1 MAKYMTKQR
10 KILLDYFSRHTHEAL
25 SVKQIANAL
34 GEDQISASA
43 VYRNL
48 AALEEDGLL
57 KRISKPGSHEAYF
70 QYTDD
75 SECVEKLHLSCK
87 RCGKMFHMNTSGAEM
102 LIRTIAKN
110 EGFSVDRSETVLYG
124 LCEACQRT

>member
-10 KILLDYFSRHTHEAL
+10 KTLLDYFSRHTHEAL
-25 SVKQIANAL
+25 SAKQIADAL

-57 KRISKPGSHEAYF
+57 KRVSKPGSHEAFF

-87 RCGKMFHMNTSGAEM
+87 RCGKMFHMNTSGAEQ
-102 LIRTIAKN
+102 LIRTIAEK

-124 LCEACQRT
+124 ICEACQKT

>member
-1 MAKYMTKQR
+1 MTKQR
-10 KILLDYFSRHTHEAL
+10 KTLLDFFSRHIHEAL
-25 SVKQIANAL
+25 SAKEIADTL
-34 GEDQISASA
+34 GERQISSSA

-57 KRISKPGSHEAYF
+57 KRVGKPGSHEAYF

-87 RCGKMFHMNTSGAEM
+87 RCGKMYHMNTSGAEQ
-102 LIRTIAKN
+102 LIRTIAEK

-124 LCEACQRT
+124 ICEACQKK

>member
-10 KILLDYFSRHTHEAL
+10 RILLDYFSRHTHEAL
-25 SVKQIANAL
+25 SAKQIADAL

-57 KRISKPGSHEAYF
+57 KRVSKPGSHEAFF

-75 SECVEKLHLSCK
+75 SRCHEKLHLSCK
-87 RCGKMFHMNTSGAEM
+87 RCGKMYHMNTSRAEL
-102 LIRTIAKN
+102 LIRTIAEK

>member
-25 SVKQIANAL
+25 SAKQIADAL

-57 KRISKPGSHEAYF
+57 KRISKSGSHEAFF

-75 SECVEKLHLSCK
+75 SGCHEKLHLSCK

>member
-10 KILLDYFSRHTHEAL
+10 KILVDYFSRHTHEAR
-25 SVKQIANAL
+25 SAKQIADAL
-34 GEDQISASA
+34 GADQISASA

-57 KRISKPGSHEAYF
+57 KRVSMPGSHEAFF

-75 SECVEKLHLSCK
+75 SRCHEKLHLSCK
-87 RCGKMFHMNTSGAEM
+87 RCGKMYHMNSSGAEL
-102 LIRTIAKN
+102 LIRTIAEK

-124 LCEACQRT
+124 LCEFCQRT

>member
-25 SVKQIANAL
+25 SAKQIADAL

-57 KRISKPGSHEAYF
+57 KRISKPGSHEAFF

-75 SECVEKLHLSCK
+75 SECHDKLHLSCRK
-87 RCGKMFHMNTSGAEM
+87 CGKMFHMNTSGAEM

-124 LCEACQRT
+124 ICEACQKA

>member
-25 SVKQIANAL
+25 SAKQIADAL
-34 GEDQISASA
+34 GEDQISVSA

-57 KRISKPGSHEAYF
+57 KRVSKPGSHEAFF

-75 SECVEKLHLSCK
+75 SRCHEKLHLSCK
-87 RCGKMFHMNTSGAEM
+87 RCGKMYHMNTSGAEL
-102 LIRTIAKN
+102 LIRTIAEK

>member
-25 SVKQIANAL
+25 SAKQIADAL
-34 GEDQISASA
+34 GEDQISVSA

-87 RCGKMFHMNTSGAEM
+87 RCGKMFHMNTSGAEQ
-102 LIRTIAKN
+102 LIRTIAEK

-124 LCEACQRT
+124 ICEACQRT

>member
-25 SVKQIANAL
+25 SAKQIADAL
-34 GEDQISASA
+34 GEDQISVSA

-102 LIRTIAKN
+102 LIRTIAEK

-124 LCEACQRT
+124 ICEACQRT

>member
-10 KILLDYFSRHTHEAL
+10 RILLDYFSRHTHEAL
-25 SVKQIANAL
+25 SAKQIADAL
-34 GEDQISASA
+34 GEDQISTSA

-57 KRISKPGSHEAYF
+57 KRVSKPGSHEAFF
-70 QYTDD
+70 QNTDD
-75 SECVEKLHLSCK
+75 SRCHEKLHLSCK
-87 RCGKMFHMNTSGAEM
+87 RCGKMYHMNTSGAEL
-102 LIRTIAKN
+102 LIRTIAEK

>member
-10 KILLDYFSRHTHEAL
+10 QILLDYFSCHTHEAL
-25 SVKQIANAL
+25 SAKQIADAL
-34 GEDQISASA
+34 GKEQISPSA

-57 KRISKPGSHEAYF
+57 KRVSKPGSHEAFF

-75 SECVEKLHLSCK
+75 SRCHEKLHLSCK
-87 RCGKMFHMNTSGAEM
+87 RCGKMYHMNTSGAEL
-102 LIRTIAKN
+102 LIRTIAEK